1 MISYNTLSLEKIAAR
16 INIKKRPVQP
26 RPPVPVAPMQSRPPA
41 PVAPMQPRPQA
52 PVAPMPPRPPQQS
65 VPVAPMPPRS
75 QSASVPVAPMYRSS
89 QQSVPVAPMY
99 ARPQAPTTPVAP
111 MYARPQ
117 QSYTL
122 RNNTQF
128 PYNYNRNNQY
138 TLQTNPISQGTYMLP
153 KIEGAHPGSYTL
165 PLRPVADASRGKIKW
180 SDLIDYGSD
189 LIEFAP
195 SLWGDDD
202 DDNYSTPSLM
212 RVRVRR
218 K

>member
-16 INIKKRPVQP
+16 INIKKRPIQP
-26 RPPVPVAPMQSRPPA
+26 RPPV

-52 PVAPMPPRPPQQS
+52 PVAPMPSRPPQQS
-65 VPVAPMPPRS
+65 VPVAPMPSRS
-75 QSASVPVAPMYRSS
+75 QSTPVPVAPMYRSH
-89 QQSVPVAPMY
+89 QQSAPVAPMY
-99 ARPQAPTTPVAP
+99 TRPQATTTPVAP
-111 MYARPQ
+111 MYARPSQ

-122 RNNTQF
+122 RNDTQF

-138 TLQTNPISQGTYMLP
+138 TLQTNSISQGAYRTP
-153 KIEGAHPGSYTL
+153 TIEGAQSGSYTL

-195 SLWGDDD
+195 YLWGDDQ
-202 DDNYSTPSLM
+202 DDNYNTFPSTIL
-212 RVRVRR
+212 RGRR